1 MDKIL
6 YIMHICIT
14 NLNPSKLR
22 RYKIKKN
29 TKFSFFSLSPFLSLL
44 LSFSNKF
51 KSFPIKVAKN
61 LKKQNSNT
69 NSIVKNYSLSL
80 SLFDLHSTIYFLEN
94 RKREDRIRLCL
105 VVYRLSARKF
115 LFEIQEKSEEEEEE
129 EFRFLL
135 PRKKEFFLSPFPPL
149 WYVRLNRFFQT
160 AVPMKYSQN
169 GSPPPQPFEN
179 TESCKTNNF
188 NERKRGTGIR
198 LFFRGRGRDRIRKR
212 FCTRARPRVN
222 SWGRIRE

>member
-1 MDKIL
+1 
-6 YIMHICIT
+6 MH
-14 NLNPSKLR
+14 NKLKSIQIR

-29 TKFSFFSLSPFLSLL
+29 TKFSLFFLSSFLSLL
-44 LSFSNKF
+44 LLPFSNEF

-129 EFRFLL
+129 EEFRFLL
-135 PRKKEFFLSPFPPL
+135 PRKKEFFLSPFSPL
-149 WYVRLNRFFQT
+149 
-160 AVPMKYSQN
+160 
-169 GSPPPQPFEN
+169 
-179 TESCKTNNF
+179 
-188 NERKRGTGIR
+188 
-198 LFFRGRGRDRIRKR
+198 
-212 FCTRARPRVN
+212 
-222 SWGRIRE
+222 

>member
-1 MDKIL
+1 
-6 YIMHICIT
+6 MHICIT

-80 SLFDLHSTIYFLEN
+80 SLLFPSHDLF
-94 RKREDRIRLCL
+94 
-105 VVYRLSARKF
+105 
-115 LFEIQEKSEEEEEE
+115 
-129 EFRFLL
+129 
-135 PRKKEFFLSPFPPL
+135 PRKQKERGS
-149 WYVRLNRFFQT
+149 NQT
-160 AVPMKYSQN
+160 LP
-169 GSPPPQPFEN
+169 
-179 TESCKTNNF
+179 
-188 NERKRGTGIR
+188 
-198 LFFRGRGRDRIRKR
+198 
-212 FCTRARPRVN
+212 
-222 SWGRIRE
+222 GRISPLRSQISVRNPRKVGRRRRRRVSIPSSSKEGIFPLSFPSPLICAVKSVFPDRRTHEIFTKRLATAATL

>member
-14 NLNPSKLR
+14 NLNPSKFEDTRLK
-22 RYKIKKN
+22 KIRN
-29 TKFSFFSLSPFLSLL
+29 FHFSSSLLSLL
-44 LSFSNKF
+44 LLPFSNEF

-80 SLFDLHSTIYFLEN
+80 SLFDLHLTIYFLEN

-135 PRKKEFFLSPFPPL
+135 PRKKEFFLPLPFPSPL
-149 WYVRLNRFFQT
+149 ICAVKSVFPDRRTHEIFTKRLAT
-160 AVPMKYSQN
+160 AA
-169 GSPPPQPFEN
+169 
-179 TESCKTNNF
+179 T
-188 NERKRGTGIR
+188 
-198 LFFRGRGRDRIRKR
+198 L
-212 FCTRARPRVN
+212 
-222 SWGRIRE
+222 